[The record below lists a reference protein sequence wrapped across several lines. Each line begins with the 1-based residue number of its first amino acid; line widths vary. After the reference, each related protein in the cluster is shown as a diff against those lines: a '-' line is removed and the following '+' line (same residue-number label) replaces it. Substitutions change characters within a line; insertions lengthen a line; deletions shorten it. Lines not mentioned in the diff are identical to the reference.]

1 MIGGRQGLAAT
12 LLVLVGIVVV
22 DLHGMGRD
30 RCGSCHDGGGLKKS
44 LNPPGHGPRP
54 GHSHVEF

>member
-1 MIGGRQGLAAT
+1 MAAKIGGRQGLAAT

-30 RCGSCHDGGGLKKS
+30 RCGSCHDGGLPKS
-44 LNPPGHGPRP
+44 LNRKATVHALDIAM
-54 GHSHVEF
+54 